1 MGEITDARR
10 RGNGTGGLP
19 PRIHLLG
26 AGGAGLSG
34 AARFLHEAEHGLSG
48 LDGEEGPHL
57 ALLRKLGIEV
67 EVEGNELPPL
77 DPEVQLIA
85 RSAAIPDAHPHVV
98 EALGRGIPVIK
109 YAELLGRIAPEG
121 RTLAVAGTHGK
132 TTTSWMLYHVL
143 RGASEAQGES
153 RAPRALVGG
162 ICRREGSNAI
172 PGGADGWFSV
182 EACEYDRSFHHL
194 RPFGAIV
201 TNVEADHLDCY
212 GTLEAVE
219 EAFATFV
226 RGMDPGGVLVL
237 GSEVCEGVEAAA
249 PCRVVRLGRD
259 VQRRELEG
267 ARGCA
272 AFRIEDPAGASPRIQ
287 LSVPGDFNG
296 ENAALAYV
304 LAKEV
309 GAPSGEPWSPD
320 DLERGARTLGEFVG
334 AQRRFEP
341 WGEVGG
347 VELVHDYAHHP
358 TEVESTLRAARRV
371 FPGRSLHVLFQPH
384 QHSRTARFL
393 GGFVESL
400 AAADRVVVA
409 RVYGA
414 RVHTDEVSAGA
425 PEIVEGLRSRGV
437 DAEVGGELSH
447 SVQRFAE
454 GLASAGF
461 DSRVPKGSA
470 TAPVGLV
477 LGAGDIETIRDEL
490 HQEVALRRTP

>member
-1 MGEITDARR
+1 MEPAPAGGESAA
-10 RGNGTGGLP
+10 LP
-19 PRIHLLG
+19 ARIHLLG

-34 AARFLHEAEHGLSG
+34 AARFLHEADHGLSG

-57 ALLRKLGIEV
+57 ALLRELGIAV
-67 EVEGNELPPL
+67 EVEGEVLPPL
-77 DPEVQLIA
+77 DPEVQMVA
-85 RSAAIPDAHPHVV
+85 RSAAIPDGHAHVV
-98 EALGRGIPVIK
+98 EARRRGIPVIK
-109 YAELLGRIAPEG
+109 YAELLGRIAPTD

-143 RGASEAQGES
+143 RGACANQPVAF
-153 RAPRALVGG
+153 APRALVGG

-172 PGGADGWFSV
+172 PGGPRGWFSV

-194 RPFGAIV
+194 HPFGAIV

-212 GTLEAVE
+212 GTLGAVE

-226 RGMDPGGVLVL
+226 RGIDPRGVLVL
-237 GSEVCEGVEAAA
+237 GSEVCERVEAAS

-259 VQRRELEG
+259 VKLLATAG

-272 AFRIEDPAGASPRIQ
+272 ALRLEHRDGASPSIQ
-287 LSVPGDFNG
+287 LAVPGDFNA
-296 ENAALAYV
+296 ENAALAWI
-304 LAKEV
+304 LAREV
-309 GAPSGEPWSPD
+309 GAPSGGAWTSA
-320 DLERGARTLGEFVG
+320 DLETAAETLGEFVG

-347 VELVHDYAHHP
+347 IELVHDYAHHP
-358 TEVESTLRAARRV
+358 TEVESTLGAARRV
-371 FPGRSLHVLFQPH
+371 YPDRPLHVLFQPH

-400 AAADRVVVA
+400 SLADRVVVA

-414 RVHTDEVSAGA
+414 RVHTDGVSAGA
-425 PEIVEGLRSRGV
+425 AEIVAGLRTKGI
-437 DAEVGGELSH
+437 DAEVGGELS
-447 SVQRFAE
+447 SSAVCFAE
-454 GLASAGF
+454 GLSEARSSSKAPPE
-461 DSRVPKGSA
+461 STS
-470 TAPVGLV
+470 APVGLV

-490 HQEVALRRTP
+490 HQEVALRCTP